1 MAFFVV
7 QKWLAVLIAHH
18 PQFTNCKGIHTT
30 AKLGDK
36 ETMFLVI
43 INFQKENSN
52 TCMQCTLLI
61 ILILKSL
68 QIELNS
74 TNLLL

>member
-43 INFQKENSN
+43 IHFQKENSN
-52 TCMQCTLLI
+52 TCMYTFNHSYI
-61 ILILKSL
+61 EKSS
-68 QIELNS
+68 NRVK
-74 TNLLL
+74 

>member
-52 TCMQCTLLI
+52 TCM
-61 ILILKSL
+61 
-68 QIELNS
+68 
-74 TNLLL
+74 